1 MVTIY
6 AHIEGV
12 DNAVMD
18 LDEMPKPTDNFIVGR
33 NPRKRDGKELPYVL
47 GEVNTIIIPMSRI
60 IFIEI
65 LTREEEEEFITA
77 IRE

>member
-1 MVTIY
+1 MVTVY
-6 AHIEGV
+6 VHVEGL

-18 LDEMPKPTDNFIVGR
+18 LDEMPKPTDTFLLGR

-47 GEVNTIIIPMSRI
+47 GEVNTIMIPVSRV
-60 IFIEI
+60 IFMEI